1 MKPPRARKPRT
12 EPSGHFAGNA
22 GTIIAEGDL
31 HLTAFLDQRSAD
43 TNPAM
48 DFPGLAHGGNAI
60 ADQVQERKPDAE
72 YKDYLAKCI
81 NSIASNSIN
90 KLVMLPGWQSSFG
103 ARMELLFAK
112 RINIEVVFWPS
123 WVEPSK
129 NDDEL
134 IYRSILS
141 YMCDLIDMNGMEHVD
156 IKKLFD
162 LMHTYR
168 QRNMNFSTNQ

>member
-1 MKPPRARKPRT
+1 MKGIVQL
-12 EPSGHFAGNA
+12 SGPIDTCQNYKELFSTAQKQWE
-22 GTIIAEGDL
+22 AENYYVINPIDL
-31 HLTAFLDQRSAD
+31 
-43 TNPAM
+43 
-48 DFPGLAHGGNAI
+48 